1 MDIQCPKALKSE
13 QKRELDFGFKSAID
27 DTTRGLCSARLV
39 SKSLVLLKKA
49 RCGIFHIY
57 SFLQSLCLK
66 YSTKGFFKIRF
77 EYKFHQTYMCTSF
90 HILTYTLEMFIVYKV
105 LIYSLVVVT

>member
-39 SKSLVLLKKA
+39 SKSLVLLKKPGA
-49 RCGIFHIY
+49 AFSTFIAFY
-57 SFLQSLCLK
+57 SRSA
-66 YSTKGFFKIRF
+66 
-77 EYKFHQTYMCTSF
+77 
-90 HILTYTLEMFIVYKV
+90 
-105 LIYSLVVVT
+105 

>member
-1 MDIQCPKALKSE
+1 MQCPIANALKSGQE
-13 QKRELDFGFKSAID
+13 RELDFGFKSAIG

-66 YSTKGFFKIRF
+66 YSTKCFLKSDLNTNSIKPTCACLF
-77 EYKFHQTYMCTSF
+77 
-90 HILTYTLEMFIVYKV
+90 LD
-105 LIYSLVVVT
+105 